1 MKKKFF
7 DFVNILLLMIWQAM
21 VFRYGLFSFFFSICF
36 SISFSITKTNLYVCV
51 CVIYLKELNAKKN
64 FKNQEQNLMSRTFF
78 LSLQF
83 FFLHKCA
90 DILLIERHHQHQ
102 LASQTSQR
110 IVIIVRRCTKT
121 EGKKNFFFSQNHHH

>member
-1 MKKKFF
+1 M
-7 DFVNILLLMIWQAM
+7 
-21 VFRYGLFSFFFSICF
+21 C
-36 SISFSITKTNLYVCV
+36 VCV
-51 CVIYLKELNAKKN
+51 CYILERIECKK
-64 FKNQEQNLMSRTFF
+64 KLQESRTESYEQNIFF

-121 EGKKNFFFSQNHHH
+121 EGKKNFFFLSQNHHH